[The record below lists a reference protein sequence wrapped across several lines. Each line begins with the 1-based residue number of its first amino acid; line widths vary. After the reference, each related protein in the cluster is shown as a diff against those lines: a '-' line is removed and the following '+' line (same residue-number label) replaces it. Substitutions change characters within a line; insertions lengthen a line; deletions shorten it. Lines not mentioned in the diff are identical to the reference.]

1 MNDKQF
7 TDELFRRMYDLGY
20 RRAEIESGT
29 VFFYKN
35 CGRISQWSDRV
46 DIRSTCFTEENQR
59 IDIAE
64 YLGIV
69 DWSKVEVDTP
79 ILVSANGRKWIKRY
93 FAKLQDGEVY
103 AWDDGV
109 TSWSASH
116 KHCTTAWPNAKI
128 AEV

>member
-1 MNDKQF
+1 MPV
-7 TDELFRRMYDLGY
+7 EL
-20 RRAEIESGT
+20 
-29 VFFYKN
+29 
-35 CGRISQWSDRV
+35 
-46 DIRSTCFTEENQR
+46 TCFVDKPQC

-69 DWSKVEVDTP
+69 DWSKVAVDTP